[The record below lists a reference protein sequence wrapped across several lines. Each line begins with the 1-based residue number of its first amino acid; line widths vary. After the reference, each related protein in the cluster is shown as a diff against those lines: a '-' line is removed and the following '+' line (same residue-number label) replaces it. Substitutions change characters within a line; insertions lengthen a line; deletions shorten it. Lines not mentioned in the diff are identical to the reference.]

1 MTDYAAQGV
10 RGSQAATALTKRTG
24 SASSDRVP
32 AGARI
37 VFVNGGAG
45 THIVTFTNTGTF
57 NTRTVGN
64 QTVSIAAGAGAD
76 YTVDSYLDGDGDGWV
91 AIAIDGTATEVTYYV
106 LGA

>member
-1 MTDYAAQGV
+1 MADYPAQGV
-10 RGSQAATALTKRTG
+10 RGSQSSTALTRRTG
-24 SASSDRVP
+24 TASADRVP

-37 VFVNGGAG
+37 IFNNTGAG
-45 THIVTFTNTGTF
+45 THVATFVNTGTF

-76 YTVDSYLDGDGDGWV
+76 YTVDSFLDGDGDGWV
-91 AIAIDGTATEVTYYV
+91 ALQLDGTASEVQFFV